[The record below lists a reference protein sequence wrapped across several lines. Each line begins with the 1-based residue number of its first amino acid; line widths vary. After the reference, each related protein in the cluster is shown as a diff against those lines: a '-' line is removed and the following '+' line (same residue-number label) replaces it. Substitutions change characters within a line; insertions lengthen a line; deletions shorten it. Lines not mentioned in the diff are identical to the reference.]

1 MVIVDNI
8 LAFKACLSLFQSLDY
23 YCICLISMEKLAK
36 TVSPFLSYCIANYS
50 FHVISFDTYLGK
62 SVYWSVVLSVY

>member
-8 LAFKACLSLFQSLDY
+8 LAFKAFPSLFQSSDY
-23 YCICLISMEKLAK
+23 YCVWLIFMKKLAK
-36 TVSPFLSYCIANYS
+36 TLSPFLSYWIASYS

-62 SVYWSVVLSVY
+62 SVY